1 MGERKKSWREIDKM
15 RDKSRHTRRSTEPKS
30 MLEKALDDPRLKKLY
45 LKEAEKLF
53 LGPKGTPEHDEALKK
68 LKASYGKRTFE
79 DVARE
84 YVERFGL
91 PDDWGDLILLLD
103 LEKSPDIVCDAM
115 EKAKAML
122 DSKGPIEKTGFI
134 SKLKV
139 LSMTS
144 KDPDIG
150 EVAEEILESLD

>member
-1 MGERKKSWREIDKM
+1 
-15 RDKSRHTRRSTEPKS
+15 

-53 LGPKGTPEHDEALKK
+53 LGPKGTPEHDKALKRFK
-68 LKASYGKRTFE
+68 ESYGRKNFE
-79 DVARE
+79 EIARD

-91 PDDWGDLILLLD
+91 PDEWGDLILLLD

-115 EKAKAML
+115 EKARELVAT
-122 DSKGPIEKTGFI
+122 KGPLEKTGFI

-139 LSMTS
+139 LSMTA
-144 KDPDIG
+144 KDPDVG
-150 EVAEEILESLD
+150 ELAEEILESFD

>member
-1 MGERKKSWREIDKM
+1 MGERKKSWREIDKL
-15 RDKSRHTRRSTEPKS
+15 RDRSRHTRRTEEPKS

-53 LGPKGTPEHDEALKK
+53 LGPKGTPEHDEALKR
-68 LKASYGKRTFE
+68 LKESYGKRHFE
-79 DVARE
+79 EVARD

-91 PDDWGDLILLLD
+91 PDEWGDLILLLD
-103 LEKSPDIVCDAM
+103 LEKSPNIVCDAM
-115 EKAKAML
+115 EKAREL
-122 DSKGPIEKTGFI
+122 VSTKGPLEKAGFI

-144 KDPDIG
+144 KDPDIS
-150 EVAEEILESLD
+150 EVAEEILESFD